1 MNTPTRFNCR
11 TFLESTN
18 LCVLEISCPS
28 QNERD
33 PIQHHQW
40 LLISKSDLSV
50 KALKLKAQD
59 SSSSVQERFFDLG
72 YLKYDFESGVLIE
85 VAHQGLH
92 PLEHR
97 DYSSVPDT
105 YLKLVEDNLD
115 RLAG

>member
-1 MNTPTRFNCR
+1 MN
-11 TFLESTN
+11 
-18 LCVLEISCPS
+18 
-28 QNERD
+28 
-33 PIQHHQW
+33 HHQW

-50 KALKLKAQD
+50 KALNLKAQD

-72 YLKYDFESGVLIE
+72 YLKYDFHSGVLIE

-97 DYSSVPDT
+97 DYTNVPET
-105 YLKLVEDNLD
+105 YLKLVEENWD